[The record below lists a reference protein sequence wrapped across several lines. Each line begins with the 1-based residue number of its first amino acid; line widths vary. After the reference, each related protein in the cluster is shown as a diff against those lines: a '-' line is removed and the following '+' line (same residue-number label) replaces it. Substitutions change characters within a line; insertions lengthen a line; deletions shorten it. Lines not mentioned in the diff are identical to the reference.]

1 MTEMGLST
9 FFTLEFDLYIFN
21 INPIPFNKP
30 FKVPGLLKFRPHCVH
45 IDSAA
50 KKVNLQDCA
59 ASCVLL
65 SSQIVFNLFPGYRY
79 NLFPGL

>member
-1 MTEMGLST
+1 MTKMGLST
-9 FFTLEFDLYIFN
+9 FFSLEFDLYIFN
-21 INPIPFNKP
+21 INPIPFNNP
-30 FKVPGLLKFRPHCVH
+30 FKVPGLLKFRPPCVH

-59 ASCVLL
+59 ASLVLL
-65 SSQIVFNLFPGYRY
+65 SSQIVFNLFSGYRY